1 MRWLV
6 IIIVACLLLTVLK
19 AAIAVLLIL
28 LGIAVLWGV
37 YFRPAET
44 FGFFALMSFMS
55 VLERYPLPVL
65 LLIGLLGVLAF
76 LQRPDGAPAS
86 KDSAQKLLTH
96 AAPNDRTAGGDP

>member
-44 FGFFALMSFMS
+44 FGFFALLSFMS
-55 VLERYPLPVL
+55 ILERFPLPVL
-65 LLIGLLGVLAF
+65 LLIGLLAVLTF
-76 LQRPDGAPAS
+76 VDRSNSPPV
-86 KDSAQKLLTH
+86 AQESQVKLLPMDSV
-96 AAPNDRTAGGDP
+96 AARPTKDDP